1 MRPAFRA
8 LRLLR
13 QLVRDAL
20 PFPRVSSSLSRQT
33 ALGCSYISSI
43 LKMHCPPQFMP
54 PPCPPPKCVCVGV
67 CLCVPSPSP
76 PPKCVSRVR
85 FMDCSPPSFSVH
97 GISQAGINIGASCPF
112 SPSSPVSATFQVDAL
127 LLSHLG
133 GPSNIHFNKSERMH
147 LTVGGI
153 LVWSFS

>member
-8 LRLLR
+8 LWLLR
-13 QLVRDAL
+13 QLVRDDL

-43 LKMHCPPQFMP
+43 LKMHCPPQFIP
-54 PPCPPPKCVCVGV
+54 PPCPPPKFVCVCV
-67 CLCVPSPSP
+67 
-76 PPKCVSRVR
+76 CVSLVQ
-85 FMDCSPPSFSVH
+85 FMYCSPPSYYVH
-97 GISQAGINIGASCPF
+97 GISQAGINTGASCPF
-112 SPSSPVSATFQVDAL
+112 SPSSPVSSTLQVDAL
-127 LLSHLG
+127 LLSHGG